1 MPPNTLY
8 CVDMLIWNQ
17 WKGLVSFF
25 GMVGTLACPWLL
37 WSMPLTL
44 QIQAQGEVTIVNT
57 QAAQDAYITPDPD
70 AESVSGIYVSFLL
83 PQDTHRDHS
92 GSLSSKSWECN
103 R

>member
-1 MPPNTLY
+1 MKPVEGAQFSSGWLGP
-8 CVDMLIWNQ
+8 
-17 WKGLVSFF
+17 
-25 GMVGTLACPWLL
+25 LACPWLL

-83 PQDTHRDHS
+83 PTGYS
-92 GSLSSKSWECN
+92 P
-103 R
+103 